1 MTDRSATASL
11 RVPLRPNAVDR
22 VPKMPTAQ
30 GSGSVIGMSGL
41 PQYEYVRLADRI
53 EADIRSGR
61 LPVGAA
67 LPGERAMTE
76 VYQVSIGTVRRAV
89 RELRERGLVVT
100 LPNKG
105 TFVKAPPEDA
115 PE

>member
-1 MTDRSATASL
+1 
-11 RVPLRPNAVDR
+11 
-22 VPKMPTAQ
+22 MPTAH
-30 GSGSVIGMSGL
+30 GRATVTGMSGL

-76 VYQVSIGTVRRAV
+76 LYQVSIGTVRRAV
-89 RELRERGLVVT
+89 RELRERGLVAT
-100 LPNKG
+100 LAAKG
-105 TFVKAPPEDA
+105 TFVLEPPGEA
-115 PE
+115 TE